1 MKYFALA
8 TMISWFFAADS
19 DFNFSF
25 MTART
30 GPEVYEAFC
39 QSCHGENGRGAGPET
54 NLYAN
59 RRRLRTADGE
69 LITSILDGK
78 GEMPGYS
85 NILTYDEAQNV
96 LNYIREDLKRR

>member
-1 MKYFALA
+1 MKYFVLTA
-8 TMISWFFAADS
+8 IVSGFFAADS

-39 QSCHGENGRGAGPET
+39 QSCHGENGRGASAET

-59 RRRLRTADGE
+59 RRRLRTADSE
-69 LITSILDGK
+69 LITTILDGK
-78 GEMPGYS
+78 GELPGYS
-85 NILTYDEAQNV
+85 NILTYEEAENV

>member
-1 MKYFALA
+1 MKYFALTA
-8 TMISWFFAADS
+8 IIGGLVAADS

>member
-1 MKYFALA
+1 MRYFAITLL
-8 TMISWFFAADS
+8 IGGIFSADS

-39 QSCHGENGRGAGPET
+39 QNCHGENGRGASRET
-54 NLYAN
+54 NLYTN
-59 RRRLRTADGE
+59 QRRLRTAEGE
-69 LITSILDGK
+69 LLTSILDGK

-85 NILTYDEAQNV
+85 NILTYEEAQNV
-96 LNYIREDLKRR
+96 LNYIREELKRK